1 MPIHDQGYR
10 RYGGGKARG
19 RGWTLWKSLITM
31 VGALDEDDA
40 EAIAVRR
47 REIDVITAD
56 FAAER

>member
-1 MPIHDQGYR
+1 MP
-10 RYGGGKARG
+10 ATWSRG

-31 VGALDEDDA
+31 VGALEEDDE
-40 EAIAVRR
+40 EAIAARR